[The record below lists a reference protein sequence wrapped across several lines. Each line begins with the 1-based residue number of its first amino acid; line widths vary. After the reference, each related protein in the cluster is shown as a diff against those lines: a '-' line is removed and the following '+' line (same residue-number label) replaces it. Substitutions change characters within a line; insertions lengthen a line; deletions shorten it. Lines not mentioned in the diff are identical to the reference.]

1 MPILYT
7 NKKTEKT
14 NMKTIQEM
22 PAVDAIEWI
31 KLKNKNPL
39 DGYTMQ
45 EATRLTDLVR
55 AYIDPKQRGCAYCG
69 TTGSLREAKDKF
81 VQFYIDNEAN
91 LTLISQ
97 GINPFCEC
105 TNEQTLIHNI
115 ETGETTLINNK
126 TSEIVELSKAF
137 DEQLIID
144 EDKTVTEIIVNNDI
158 MSNVDITKPVEDKPK
173 RKRKK

>member
-91 LTLISQ
+91 LIAISE
-97 GINPFCEC
+97 GINPF
-105 TNEQTLIHNI
+105 
-115 ETGETTLINNK
+115 ET
-126 TSEIVELSKAF
+126 EIVELSKAF

-144 EDKTVTEIIVNNDI
+144 EEKTEI
-158 MSNVDITKPVEDKPK
+158 PVEDKPK